1 MRGPVGNPSEAL
13 AIKLSRRK
21 ILHLAAWSAALAG
34 GLRPATAQ
42 AYPSRAVRIVAPFA
56 AGGTGDILAR
66 LVAQRLSER
75 LGQPFVIENRPG
87 AGTNIGTEA
96 VVRAPAD
103 GYTLL
108 LVIPPAVINATLYEK
123 LDFNFMRDI
132 TPVASISRTPGVVV
146 VNPRVP
152 AGSIPEL
159 IVYAR
164 SAPGMVNMGS
174 GGIGSSQHIYGELF
188 RMLTG
193 IDLTHVPYRGEGPAV
208 TALIGGEVQVVFALL
223 PGAIEHVRAGTL
235 RALAITTATRSQAVP
250 DLPTMSDF
258 VPGYEA
264 SAFQGIGAPRSTP
277 PEIIERL
284 NQEVNA
290 TLDDQGMQL
299 RIETLGGTVLRNP
312 PAGFAKL
319 LAEESAKWAKV
330 VKFAHIKPE

>member
-250 DLPTMSDF
+250 DLPTMSD
-258 VPGYEA
+258 
-264 SAFQGIGAPRSTP
+264 RSG
-277 PEIIERL
+277 L
-284 NQEVNA
+284 
-290 TLDDQGMQL
+290 
-299 RIETLGGTVLRNP
+299 
-312 PAGFAKL
+312 
-319 LAEESAKWAKV
+319 
-330 VKFAHIKPE
+330 